1 MDAGLARTLKARE
14 LVILCRDPGE
24 PPPPPPQPRQE
35 FSQQIFAWGKQV
47 TEVGEIET
55 EKPAVAVPSGSI
67 ITELDGTWR

>member
-1 MDAGLARTLKARE
+1 MDTGLARTLKARE
-14 LVILCRDPGE
+14 LVSLCKDPGE
-24 PPPPPPQPRQE
+24 PHPFCCQE